1 MEATEVKDLMDEAHE
16 HEHKRRRH
24 GAGGGAGGGGHGD
37 GPDETHENG
46 GGGVKI
52 STAIYIS
59 VLAAVLAIVSVAG
72 SNAGKDLMASAIEA
86 SDGYAYYQAKTQ
98 RQISLRLAADELELL
113 SAGMPAEGQEKAL
126 KRSVEYR
133 LSADRMEA
141 DDGKNSR
148 KDILAKAK
156 AAEERRDHAATQD
169 PYFDFAEGLLQ
180 LAIVLASVFAITN
193 IGFILWVS
201 RGMALVG
208 FALALDGFTLA
219 FPLPFL

>member
-16 HEHKRRRH
+16 HEHKRRKH
-24 GAGGGAGGGGHGD
+24 GGGDDEGH
-37 GPDETHENG
+37 ES

-72 SNAGKDLMASAIEA
+72 SNAGKDLMSSAIEA

-113 SAGMPAEGQEKAL
+113 SAGMPPDGQAKAL
-126 KRSVEYR
+126 KRSTEYR
-133 LSADRMEA
+133 QAADKMEA

-156 AAEERRDHAATQD
+156 AAEERRDHAAAQD

-193 IGFILWVS
+193 MGFILWIS
-201 RGMALVG
+201 RAMALVG
-208 FALALDGFTLA
+208 FALAVDGFTLA